1 MTRNDIRDPHRG
13 EADVLVIGAGMAG
26 LTAAEALSRAGRH
39 VLVVD
44 KGRGVGGRMASRR
57 IGEATF
63 DHGAQFVTAED
74 AAFAQTVARWQEA
87 GVVEEWYRDPDAR
100 GEGHPRWRGRPSMSE
115 IAKHLSRN
123 LDVRCTCRV
132 ASLLT
137 RWASVDRRPGH
148 GRGDPCQGRCSSTPP
163 PPQAQA
169 LLEAGGVTLSTSVRD
184 RLGRLVYERCLAVLA
199 VLDGPSRIPAPG
211 LVEPAAGPI
220 ALIADNMAKGVS
232 RVPAV
237 TIHATAEYS
246 FEAWDRDRQE
256 CGRDLLKTAEPWLGA
271 AVKDFQVH
279 GWRFSRP
286 TAVAEEFCLLVN
298 QSPPLIL
305 AGDAFAGPRV
315 ESAALSGQAAAVALL
330 RLGPPV

>member
-26 LTAAEALSRAGRH
+26 LTAAEALSRAGRD

-100 GEGHPRWRGRPSMSE
+100 GEGHPRWRGRPSMSG

-132 ASLLT
+132 ASL
-137 RWASVDRRPGH
+137 RRD
-148 GRGDPCQGRCSSTPP
+148 GRAWIADLDTGEAIRARAVLLTPP

-169 LLEAGGVTLSTSVRD
+169 LLEAGGVNLSTSVRD

-286 TAVAEEFCLLVN
+286 TAVDEEFCLLVN